1 MIACRSSSIWWELP
15 AEDVARLGKDVRGRS
30 QVTDHGRKAVKL
42 TLAFRVCM
50 QASDVYGRTDKVDVK
65 SCRPLFGA
73 GSVEAGGE
81 RSTGDRISLS
91 DFRSWA
97 ATKFFVVGA

>member
-1 MIACRSSSIWWELP
+1 MSGPEKQLM
-15 AEDVARLGKDVRGRS
+15 RLTFPR
-30 QVTDHGRKAVKL
+30 L
-42 TLAFRVCM
+42 Y
-50 QASDVYGRTDKVDVK
+50 ASDVYGRTDKVDVK

>member
-1 MIACRSSSIWWELP
+1 M
-15 AEDVARLGKDVRGRS
+15 
-30 QVTDHGRKAVKL
+30 QV
-42 TLAFRVCM
+42 
-50 QASDVYGRTDKVDVK
+50 SDVYGRTDKVDVK

-91 DFRSWA
+91 DFSVLGGDEVLCSWSVGG
-97 ATKFFVVGA
+97 TRVVYV